1 MTASREE
8 NQHDALLDAVGRSD
22 GSTNKP
28 TLYEALGLTSAA
40 TEHEIR
46 KSYFKMAIKVHPDRN
61 AGDSRATERF
71 QSLQKIYS
79 VLSDPEKR
87 RIYDQ
92 TGQFE
97 DEDGVLSEK
106 NFESLYEYY
115 KAKFREVTVDA
126 IEDFREK
133 YQESEEEMNDVLSY
147 YDEFEGNMQKVFDH
161 VMLSDPEVDSV
172 RFQGY
177 IDSALEDGR
186 VQTCF
191 EAYERWKKALAR
203 STKGTKKQKKKQNK
217 RKEAGMS
224 SLEEAIR
231 SRQLATTRRTSGLD
245 ALAQKYGCDVMP
257 EDDPLASEEAFL
269 QARARLEEEKKKT

>member
-1 MTASREE
+1 MTNTRR
-8 NQHDALLDAVGRSD
+8 DPLLDAIG
-22 GSTNKP
+22 GSATNKP

-61 AGDSRATERF
+61 ADDPRATERF

-92 TGQFE
+92 TGRFD

-115 KAKFREVTVDA
+115 KATFKEVTVDA
-126 IEDFREK
+126 IEDFREQ

-147 YDEFEGNMQKVFDH
+147 YDEFEGNMHKVFDH

-177 IDSALEDGR
+177 IDSALEDGT
-186 VQTCF
+186 VQTCY
-191 EAYERWKKALAR
+191 EAYERWRKALAR
-203 STKGTKKQKKKQNK
+203 TTKGRRKKTRK
-217 RKEAGMS
+217 RKDSGMS

-231 SRQLATTRRTSGLD
+231 ARHVAVTGQTSALD
-245 ALAQKYGCDVMP
+245 ALAQKWGCDVMP
-257 EDDPLASEEAFL
+257 GDDPLASEEAFL
-269 QARARLEEEKKKT
+269 KARARLEEKKNKK